1 MMYPERSWGHQMRM
15 SLTAVS
21 LLLST
26 ALTAVAYGK
35 SVMVSVSA
43 QANIYGAGQTTA
55 PGGGELPPSI
65 ALTGGE
71 HCLTFTRVKGS
82 LKHVKGSTRCSTV
95 EGCITLDLKEPE
107 HTHLNDPDGGGA
119 YPPTSSNTGYKKI
132 SGITAPLAGYLVGV
146 FVHERGPG
154 GTTPA
159 ALDFTTGA
167 GTGFTNIAPE
177 LDQTFFIG
185 DGLTG
190 DDTGTLQTFTV
201 PHGART
207 LYLGISDACGFN
219 GAPGC
224 YFDNEGTFEV
234 TVKPSHADCGTKPE

>member
-1 MMYPERSWGHQMRM
+1 MRM
-15 SLTAVS
+15 QLAAAS

-26 ALTAVAYGK
+26 TLAGAAYAAP
-35 SVMVSVSA
+35 VMVSVSA
-43 QANIYGAGQTTA
+43 QANIYGAGQTTP
-55 PGGGELPPSI
+55 PGDGELPPSI
-65 ALTGGE
+65 ALKGNE

-82 LKHVKGSTRCSTV
+82 LRHLGNSNICPTV
-95 EGCITLDLKEPE
+95 EGCITIDHKEPE
-107 HTHLNDPDGGGA
+107 GTHLNDPDGGGA
-119 YPPTSSNTGYKKI
+119 YPPTSSNIGYKKI

-146 FVHERGPG
+146 FVKEQGPVG
-154 GTTPA
+154 PTPP

-167 GTGFTNIAPE
+167 GTGFTNLAP
-177 LDQTFFIG
+177 LIDQTFFIG

-201 PHGART
+201 PHGAKT

-234 TVKPSHADCGTKPE
+234 TVKDGGTDCGVTAP

>member
-1 MMYPERSWGHQMRM
+1 MHINV
-15 SLTAVS
+15 TAGS
-21 LLLST
+21 LLLSI
-26 ALTAVAYGK
+26 ALAGAAYAK
-35 SVMVSVSA
+35 PVMVSVSA
-43 QANIYGAGQTTA
+43 QANIYGAGQTTP

-65 ALTGGE
+65 ALKGGD

-82 LKHVKGSTRCSTV
+82 LKHMGGSKCPTV
-95 EGCITLDLKEPE
+95 EGCITIDLKEQE

-119 YPPTSSNTGYKKI
+119 YPPTSSNTGYEKI
-132 SGITAPLAGYLVGV
+132 SGIAAPLAGYLVGV
-146 FVHERGPG
+146 FVKENGPAG
-154 GTTPA
+154 PTPT

-167 GTGFTNIAPE
+167 GTGFTNLAPE
-177 LDQTFFIG
+177 IDQTFFIG

-201 PHGART
+201 PQGART

-234 TVKPSHADCGTKPE
+234 TVKASHAACGTTAE